1 MKLVRY
7 GEPGRERP
15 GLIDPA
21 GRLRDLSA
29 HVCDIGGKSLLPEYL
44 TAIRRASPGT
54 LPVVEGDVRL
64 GPCVTAVGKIVGI
77 GLNYT
82 DLLEAID
89 VPPPDEPA
97 MFLKATSAICGPSD
111 DVILPA
117 GSTNTDWE
125 VELAVVIGRPG
136 NNIAV
141 TDVLDHIAGYS
152 IVNDYSERTYER
164 RPADNPAHAIPQ
176 WTKGKSSD
184 TFAPLGPW
192 LVTPD
197 EIPDPEALD
206 IWLEVDGRRYQESN
220 TSHMVFGV
228 AEIVSIVS
236 SYMSLQTGDVIMTGT
251 PFGTG
256 ISLTPQV
263 YLQPGQK
270 VCACID
276 GLGEQ
281 CQTVAMLPTEA
292 RDAQREP
299 AEPTE
304 PKHEREYDWQA
315 IYSPSP

>member
-29 HVCDIGGKSLLPEYL
+29 HICDIGGKSLLPEYL
-44 TAIRRASPGT
+44 TAVRRASPGT
-54 LPVVEGDVRL
+54 LPIVEGDVRL

-89 VPPPDEPA
+89 MPPLDEPA

-111 DVILPA
+111 DLILPA

-136 NNIAV
+136 HNIAP
-141 TDVLDHIAGYS
+141 TDALGHIAGYC
-152 IVNDYSERTYER
+152 IVNDYSERTYGLPPGSDALR
-164 RPADNPAHAIPQ
+164 DLPQ
-176 WTKGKSSD
+176 WSKSKNSD

-197 EIPDPEALD
+197 EIPDPESLD

-220 TSHMVFGV
+220 TSHLVFGV
-228 AEIVSIVS
+228 AEIISAVSA
-236 SYMSLQTGDVIMTGT
+236 YMSLQTGDVIMTGT

-256 ISLTPQV
+256 ISLSPQV
-263 YLQPGQK
+263 YLRPGQE

-281 CQTVAMLPTEA
+281 CQTVAMLPA
-292 RDAQREP
+292 AASDAEREP
-299 AEPTE
+299 AETTR
-304 PKHEREYDWQA
+304 ERDYDWQS